1 MTEVSVTL
9 GSQHFVARP
18 ARFPCFTSCPH
29 RAHPPLRIDKSGFD
43 LFEDGTCLG
52 GGIAR
57 QNGVLQPR
65 IPNVR
70 AAEAFVLARRLEA
83 LAALR
88 KAADS
93 SRLKRG
99 SIEGSD

>member
-1 MTEVSVTL
+1 M
-9 GSQHFVARP
+9 
-18 ARFPCFTSCPH
+18 
-29 RAHPPLRIDKSGFD
+29 
-43 LFEDGTCLG
+43 
-52 GGIAR
+52 
-57 QNGVLQPR
+57 LQPR